1 MAQKKNRKATPTSQ
15 PLNAVEEEGAFFG
28 FDAHIIRN
36 LVDNDGIAVSD
47 WKEVDYLGNVFR
59 QIVLMKRYI
68 HTKDARCL
76 KFKSLSKYVFNF
88 FSQKFRRLIG

>member
-47 WKEVDYLGNVFR
+47 V
-59 QIVLMKRYI
+59 
-68 HTKDARCL
+68 
-76 KFKSLSKYVFNF
+76 
-88 FSQKFRRLIG
+88 RLERS

>member
-15 PLNAVEEEGAFFG
+15 PLNEVEEEGAFFG

-47 WKEVDYLGNVFR
+47 WK
-59 QIVLMKRYI
+59 I
-68 HTKDARCL
+68 C
-76 KFKSLSKYVFNF
+76 S
-88 FSQKFRRLIG
+88 

>member
-15 PLNAVEEEGAFFG
+15 PLNEVEEEGAFFG

-47 WKEVDYLGNVFR
+47 WKEVDYLMFSGKLF
-59 QIVLMKRYI
+59 LWKDTYI
-68 HTKDARCL
+68 L
-76 KFKSLSKYVFNF
+76 KMQDV
-88 FSQKFRRLIG
+88 